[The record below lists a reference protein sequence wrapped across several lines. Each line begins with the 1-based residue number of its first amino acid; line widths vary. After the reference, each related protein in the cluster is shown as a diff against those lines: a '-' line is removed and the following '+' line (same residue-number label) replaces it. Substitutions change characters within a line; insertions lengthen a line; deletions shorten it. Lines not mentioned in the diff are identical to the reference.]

1 MIRKSPWTP
10 EEDERLKDLVTNG
23 ASILK
28 AAAKLNRTMV
38 SVRDHARKLGSP
50 FPPIKEVRK
59 KWADGPSSL
68 GRF

>member
-10 EEDERLKDLVTNG
+10 EEDERLKDLVAKG

-28 AAAKLNRTMV
+28 AAAALNRTMI

-50 FPPIKEVRK
+50 FPSIKEARK
-59 KWADGPSSL
+59 KWADSPSSPWRL
-68 GRF
+68 